1 MFFPDVFSQGGIS
14 LRQIINPIYDPIYN
28 PIDPIYNFI
37 YSPIDPI
44 LG

>member
-14 LRQIINPIYDPIYN
+14 LRQIINPIDPIYN
-28 PIDPIYNFI
+28 PI

>member
-14 LRQIINPIYDPIYN
+14 LRQIINPIDPIYN
-28 PIDPIYNFI
+28 PIDPIYNSI